1 MTTEPLIIDHEGFRS
16 ATRKGLIAAVFLGV
30 LTAIEFFI
38 ATTIEDPLLPLLP
51 FVALKGWIILDAF
64 MHIRAVFS
72 EGGH

>member
-38 ATTIEDPLLPLLP
+38 ATTI
-51 FVALKGWIILDAF
+51 
-64 MHIRAVFS
+64 
-72 EGGH
+72 